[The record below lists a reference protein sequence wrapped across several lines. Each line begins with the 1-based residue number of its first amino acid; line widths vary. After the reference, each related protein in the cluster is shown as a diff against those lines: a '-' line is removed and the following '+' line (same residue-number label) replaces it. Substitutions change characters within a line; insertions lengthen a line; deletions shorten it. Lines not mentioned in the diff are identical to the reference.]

1 MVDMS
6 VQPAGQT
13 ASLQAACAHCGQINR
28 LPAGRL
34 HDDPTCGRCKQ
45 TVFPHR
51 PLDVSAATWAAQVER
66 SPLPVLVDFWA
77 PWCGPC
83 RAVAPALEAIA
94 RRSAGRL
101 KVVKV
106 NVDEN
111 QEVAGRYQVRS
122 IPTMVVLRGG
132 KEVDRMV
139 GALPPAEI
147 ERRLARLDR

>member
-1 MVDMS
+1 MVGMAAEP
-6 VQPAGQT
+6 VVH
-13 ASLQAACAHCGQINR
+13 AACAHCGQVNR

-34 HDDPTCGRCKQ
+34 HDDPTCGRCKRAI
-45 TVFPHR
+45 FPHQ
-51 PLDVSAATWAAQVER
+51 PLDVSAATWPAQVER

-83 RAVAPALEAIA
+83 RAVAPSLEEVA
-94 RRSAGRL
+94 RRRASQL

-106 NVDEN
+106 NVDDN
-111 QEVAGRYQVRS
+111 QELAGRYRVQS

-132 KEVDRMV
+132 REVDRIV

-147 ERRLARLDR
+147 ERRLARLVNR